1 MCQLRTHSPQ
11 QTAYTALL
19 DHLVGAGEQR
29 RRHIEAEHPR
39 GLEVDH
45 EVKFRGLL
53 DR

>member
-1 MCQLRTHSPQ
+1 VSF
-11 QTAYTALL
+11 

-29 RRHIEAEHPR
+29 RRDFEAER
-39 GLEVDH
+39 LGGLEVDH

>member
-1 MCQLRTHSPQ
+1 MCQEATYAPQ
-11 QTAYTALL
+11 QTSPLF
-19 DHLVGAGEQR
+19 DHLVGAREER
-29 RRHIEAEHPR
+29 RRDFEAERLR